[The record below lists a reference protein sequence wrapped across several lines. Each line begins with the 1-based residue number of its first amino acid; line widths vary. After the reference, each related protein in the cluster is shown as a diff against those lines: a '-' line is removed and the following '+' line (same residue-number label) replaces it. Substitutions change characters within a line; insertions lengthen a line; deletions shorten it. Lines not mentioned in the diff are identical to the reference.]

1 MGMAASRSTLDTNGM
16 AASRSILDT
25 NGDGATPVDT
35 PLDTNGNGSTSVDT
49 RHKWGW
55 CHPGR
60 HSTQMV
66 IVVSLLILYSDSQSC
81 RYSTQMVRLHTG
93 RYSTQM
99 ARTVSQSMLY
109 SNGESCTYVDTLHKW
124 RGLYPMSILY
134 TNGTG
139 CTSGDTRHNLRY
151 SPSQMDIYKLDWTNT
166 INNMYVWCSAK
177 RVLCYCVLRMPFC
190 LHVNAYVQQLEMNN
204 RLLWLGCVP
213 GVFCFSQLI
222 NHNLFFLIT
231 HKSSDPLYPLY
242 FKWVFG
248 MTIAEMQL
256 TSHQTILYHLIQE
269 TKYPIKLKLSI
280 KAKYLVFSLP
290 IQCCACIE
298 HFRGVTNE
306 TVCTFHY
313 HKEASLVEYV
323 LYKNRYIYI
332 LILLLNWSINF
343 WY

>member
-1 MGMAASRSTLDTNGM
+1 M

-25 NGDGATPVDT
+25 NGDGASPVDT
-35 PLDTNGNGSTSVDT
+35 PLDTNGDGNTPVD
-49 RHKWGW
+49 
-55 CHPGR
+55 
-60 HSTQMV
+60 
-66 IVVSLLILYSDSQSC
+66 IAVSLLILYSDDEICSQSC
-81 RYSTQMVRLHTG
+81 RYSTQMVRLHTV

-139 CTSGDTRHNLRY
+139 CISGDTRHNLRY
-151 SPSQMDIYKLDWTNT
+151 IPSQMDIYKLDWTNT
-166 INNMYVWCSAK
+166 INNMYLWCSAK
-177 RVLCYCVLRMPFC
+177 RVLCYCVLQMQFC
-190 LHVNAYVQQLEMNN
+190 LHVNAYVQQLELND

-256 TSHQTILYHLIQE
+256 TRHQTILYHLIQE
-269 TKYPIKLKLSI
+269 TKYSKKLK
-280 KAKYLVFSLP
+280 
-290 IQCCACIE
+290 
-298 HFRGVTNE
+298 
-306 TVCTFHY
+306 
-313 HKEASLVEYV
+313 
-323 LYKNRYIYI
+323 
-332 LILLLNWSINF
+332 
-343 WY
+343 

>member
-66 IVVSLLILYSDSQSC
+66 IAVSLLILYSDEESCSQSC

-151 SPSQMDIYKLDWTNT
+151 SPSQLNIYKLD
-166 INNMYVWCSAK
+166 
-177 RVLCYCVLRMPFC
+177 
-190 LHVNAYVQQLEMNN
+190 
-204 RLLWLGCVP
+204 
-213 GVFCFSQLI
+213 
-222 NHNLFFLIT
+222 
-231 HKSSDPLYPLY
+231 
-242 FKWVFG
+242 
-248 MTIAEMQL
+248 
-256 TSHQTILYHLIQE
+256 
-269 TKYPIKLKLSI
+269 
-280 KAKYLVFSLP
+280 
-290 IQCCACIE
+290 
-298 HFRGVTNE
+298 
-306 TVCTFHY
+306 
-313 HKEASLVEYV
+313 
-323 LYKNRYIYI
+323 
-332 LILLLNWSINF
+332 
-343 WY
+343 